1 MTAKPEKGLGSSK
14 RKSHDEPALLWNF
27 LGLQIAR
34 RTEILALVAF
44 VLSVSGVLW
53 QVFNYTRGA
62 VVELFPTDQIVI
74 TATDKL
80 GRNYKGQDN
89 LVALTATM
97 AYVNGGD
104 VGHNAIIRRE
114 YIAFSFGS
122 REVVEHRWYEFGSS
136 DVQDGN
142 FSFKR
147 EGEARPFPVNAGSA
161 ASHETLFAAWEIDCE
176 HEPKGCY
183 PGKYFIKWDDFLNA
197 VRATNRISITT
208 RAEVYPSKIV
218 RASCEVR
225 LRDWEV
231 KILENEQW
239 LSATCTDDSAG
250 TRPGRKAQPNVESKK
265 NQN

>member
-1 MTAKPEKGLGSSK
+1 MTTKPDKGLRLSK
-14 RKSHDEPALLWNF
+14 RESHGEPDLLWNF

-34 RTEILALVAF
+34 RTEVLALVAF
-44 VLSVSGVLW
+44 LLSVSGVLW

-62 VVELFPTDQIVI
+62 VVELFPADQIVI

-80 GRNYKGQDN
+80 GRNYKEQDN
-89 LVALTATM
+89 LVALIATM
-97 AYVNGGD
+97 AYVNGGE

-114 YIAFSFGS
+114 YITFSFGS
-122 REVVEHRWYEFGSS
+122 GQFVEHRWYEFGSS

-142 FSFKR
+142 FSYKR

-176 HEPKGCY
+176 HEPKGCN
-183 PGKYFIKWDDFLNA
+183 PGKYFIKWDDFLKA
-197 VRATNRISITT
+197 VRATKRISITT

-225 LRDWEV
+225 LRDWEL
-231 KILENEQW
+231 KILEDEQW
-239 LSATCTDDSAG
+239 LSATCTEESAG
-250 TRPGRKAQPNVESKK
+250 ARPERKAQPNVKP
-265 NQN
+265 